1 MGRAGRRGET
11 CRVFFIQS
19 VCSLT
24 SFETIEVSSMV
35 RIRQSYYKAYLA
47 ASGTPKKNRDH
58 ADTRNS

>member
-1 MGRAGRRGET
+1 M
-11 CRVFFIQS
+11 FFIQS

-24 SFETIEVSSMV
+24 SFETREVSSMV
-35 RIRQSYYKAYLA
+35 RIRQLYYKAYLA